1 VAGGANQP
9 GSARSNAIA
18 SHSIGNPVVTKK
30 WFMSFCSPTEHEKGQ
45 RLFTISFFPR
55 SRGKRKKG
63 NRKGSSDFDGS
74 RDRIFEREFISI

>member
-1 VAGGANQP
+1 
-9 GSARSNAIA
+9 
-18 SHSIGNPVVTKK
+18 
-30 WFMSFCSPTEHEKGQ
+30 MSFCSPTEHEKGQ